1 MVKKPKFITVPCRGR
16 SFLRSEPRHLVS
28 GHYDRSGIPV
38 IRNNRSINN
47 LDLWQV
53 DPSNLSKIVGEVTS
67 MKASAFSYARATSV
81 ANAIEL
87 LAEHGDRA
95 KVLSGGQSLMPAMN
109 LRLLAPELIVDIGAL
124 DELRGIARHQGL
136 LSIGALTR
144 HVDLQNAI
152 EIATHVPLPS
162 EAIAHVAHPA
172 IRNRGTIGGSLA
184 HADPASELPA
194 CMVALNATIVVRG
207 DAGERRIA
215 AEDFFVGIYETRLSA
230 QELLVAVEV
239 PLPPSNST
247 HYFCEFARRQG
258 DYAIVGLAAQA
269 VVENHRLI
277 DFRPVFF
284 GLSDKPVRAK
294 AAAMLLNKDVTPN
307 ALSEALQALGGELDP
322 PEDQQASGAMRRH
335 YAKVLMTRCVV
346 ALLSRPD
353 LSAREAP

>member
-1 MVKKPKFITVPCRGR
+1 
-16 SFLRSEPRHLVS
+16 
-28 GHYDRSGIPV
+28 
-38 IRNNRSINN
+38 
-47 LDLWQV
+47 
-53 DPSNLSKIVGEVTS
+53 
-67 MKASAFSYARATSV
+67 MKASAFSYARATSL

-109 LRLLAPELIVDIGAL
+109 LRLLAPELIVDIGSL
-124 DELRGIARHQGL
+124 DELRGVARREGL

-144 HVDLQNAI
+144 HVDLQNDPD
-152 EIATHVPLPS
+152 IATDAPLLR

-194 CMVALNATIVVRG
+194 CMIALNATIVVRG
-207 DAGERRIA
+207 PKGERRIP
-215 AEDFFVGIYETRLSA
+215 AEDFFVGIYETLLSA

-239 PLPPSNST
+239 PLLPPNSA

-269 VVENHRLI
+269 VVEDHPGNRCLI

-284 GLSDKPVRAK
+284 GLSDRPVRAK
-294 AAAMLLNKDVTPN
+294 AAAMLVNTDMTPDT
-307 ALSEALQALGGELDP
+307 LSEALQALADELDP
-322 PEDQQASGAMRRH
+322 PEDQQANSAMRRH
-335 YAKVLMTRCVV
+335 YAKVLLARCVA
-346 ALLSRPD
+346 ALLSRPE
-353 LSAREAP
+353 LSAGEVA